1 MKKQLLLLALIL
13 IGGNSLLAQN
23 KFKTVKRSA
32 DVVVEI
38 PLKSVSEVPNK
49 NTISRQKYLTKP
61 SDSQTYMNLITKKS
75 GLKVTVDENGM
86 PSMIEGIPSNMANI
100 KKGSLRNARMSAL
113 ASSAYNYLEAV
124 KPYLKIAN
132 PDTELNIIKNETDEI
147 ETTHLR
153 MQQIYKGVPVYGGEM
168 ILHQKA
174 DEDVSLL
181 NGHFYPTPSLEDVK
195 PSLSDDNVGKIAIG
209 DISKTSI
216 VKPMT
221 ATEMT
226 ILKYEKPKT
235 ELIIY
240 HQNEKA
246 DAERLAY
253 HVTVRPN
260 FLERWVYVIDANS
273 GEILDKYNY
282 TCTLDG
288 VATATARD
296 LNGFSRSINT
306 YQSGSAYNLIDASRG
321 MFGRGNRALKA
332 DDPQRV
338 IWTIDAT
345 NSKVNEDLTIRQ
357 VSSTN
362 NAWSSATAVSA
373 HYNAG
378 LAYDYY
384 EKRHGRKSLNDTD
397 GTIISII
404 NITDENG
411 KGFDNAFW
419 NGEYMGYGNGGTAF
433 KPLAGG
439 LDVAGHEMTH
449 GVIEKTANLEYKG
462 QSGAINES
470 LADCFGA
477 LIEAKTGNDLW
488 KLGEDVVV
496 TRFYPT
502 GALRDLSNPN
512 NGGRGLA
519 DNGYQPASMNQY
531 YSGSEDNYGVH
542 INSGVTNNAFYRFIT
557 TIGNNPAAI
566 TKAEKIYYRALK
578 IYLTR
583 TSKFLDL
590 RRALIQSA
598 TDLKA
603 SAGVTDADITALRN
617 AFDTVGITDGNTT
630 NPNPNPTPI
639 PPVPTPKTDIPA
651 NTGTQGLLSYDPVAK
666 ILYKSTTQGEAG
678 GNNTFIVLANN
689 IVLENKPTVPD
700 DGTFAYFVASDKFI
714 KRVNL
719 SGTPRVENAPIPSPR
734 GEWRNVSV
742 SKDGKKLAAL
752 RALGTN
758 AAATDKQIAVFDL
771 AGNQSK
777 IYTLYNP
784 TYTQGVNTGQ
794 VQNADAIE
802 WDHTSENLV
811 YDAYNTIK
819 SATGTESDYWDVG
832 FINVWNGSKNSFGS
846 GTIDK
851 LFTSLDEG
859 ENIGNP
865 SFSKTSSNIIAFD
878 YFLSADDA
886 NFIIGVNTE
895 RTVDYDFIYENNTLG
910 YPEYSSTDDF
920 VLYNY
925 ENTKKNLDTYQITMD
940 KSRIKSVANSQKYLI
955 GNSAYAVWYTVGTR
969 ALPTK
974 QNQTISLTKI
984 SDKNL
989 TDPAFDAVASAS
1001 SNLVVGLSLDYGPAT
1016 LSGKRITL
1024 KSTAGRVKVTAF
1036 QDGNS
1041 NFYAIAKADSFCVNP
1056 AKPTISVMKKKDN
1069 NGDEY
1074 WEYTS
1079 STVTGNVWYR
1089 DGVILE
1095 SLKGFQVVQIVS
1107 GSKFNVQVVTTDGCA
1122 STLSEARQDIALA
1135 KPLATDPDL
1144 TANVTVS
1151 PNPSSDEIKIVT
1163 PKNIKIESATMS
1175 SLSGSQVLEKQG
1187 DKSNSMTIDIRNLTH
1202 GMYLLQIKTNEGVIG
1217 KKVVKE

>member
-1 MKKQLLLLALIL
+1 MKKQLLLLLAI
-13 IGGNSLLAQN
+13 SLLFEQAVLAQN

-32 DVVVEI
+32 DVVVET
-38 PLKSVSEVPNK
+38 PLKSISEDPDN
-49 NTISRQKYLTKP
+49 NIISRQKYLSRP
-61 SDSQTYMNLITKKS
+61 IDSQTYLNLLSKRT
-75 GLKVTVDENGM
+75 GLKITSDENGM
-86 PSMIEGIPSNMANI
+86 PSMIEGIPFNL
-100 KKGSLRNARMSAL
+100 KKVSSRNGRMSAT
-113 ASSAYNYLEAV
+113 AAAAYNYLEAV
-124 KPYLKIAN
+124 KPYLKLSN
-132 PDTELNIIKNETDEI
+132 PDSELNIIKSETDEI

-153 MQQIYKGVPVYGGEM
+153 MQQTYKGVPVYGAEM
-168 ILHQKA
+168 VLHQKA

-195 PSLSDDNVGKIAIG
+195 PSLSEGNVGKIAIG
-209 DISKTSI
+209 DVSKTSI

-221 ATEMT
+221 ATEMK

-246 DAERLAY
+246 DGERLAY

-260 FLERWVYVIDANS
+260 FLERWIYLIDAKS
-273 GEILDKYNY
+273 GEILDKYNH

-288 VATATARD
+288 TVKATATD
-296 LNGFSRSINT
+296 LNGVSRSINT
-306 YQSGSAYNLIDASRG
+306 YQSGSAYNLIDATKS
-321 MFGRGNRALKA
+321 MFKGGTVKA
-332 DDPQRV
+332 DDPQSV

-345 NSKVNEDLTIRQ
+345 NSKVNEDLTVRQ
-357 VSSTN
+357 ISSTN
-362 NAWSSATAVSA
+362 NSWNNANGISA
-373 HYNAG
+373 HFNAG
-378 LAYDYY
+378 KAYDYY
-384 EKRHGRKSLNDTD
+384 LSTHGRTSLNGKG
-397 GTIISII
+397 GTIVSII
-404 NITDENG
+404 NIADENG

-419 NGEYMGYGNGGTAF
+419 NGEYMGYGSGGTYF

-439 LDVAGHEMTH
+439 LDVGGHEMTH
-449 GVIEKTANLEYKG
+449 GVVENSANLEYKS
-462 QSGAINES
+462 QAGAINES
-470 LADCFGA
+470 MADCFGA
-477 LIEAKTGNDLW
+477 MIERKSGVDLW
-488 KLGEDVVV
+488 RMGEDVMKGSA
-496 TRFYPT
+496 YPT

-512 NGGRGLA
+512 NGGRSLN
-519 DNGYQPASMNQY
+519 DNGYQPANINQY

-542 INSGVTNNAFYRFIT
+542 INSGIPNNAYYRFAT
-557 TIGNNPAAI
+557 ASGMTIA
-566 TKAEKIYYRALK
+566 KAEIVYYRALTF
-578 IYLTR
+578 YLTR
-583 TSKFLDL
+583 TSKFIDL
-590 RRALIQSA
+590 RRAVIQSA
-598 TDLKA
+598 TDLK
-603 SAGVTDADITALRN
+603 SKGLTDADIASAKA
-617 AFDTVGITDGNTT
+617 AFDAVGITDGTPPIT
-630 NPNPNPTPI
+630 NPTPT
-639 PPVPTPKTDIPA
+639 PTPTPPTPKTDIPA
-651 NTGTQGLLSYDPVAK
+651 NTGTQGLLSYDAMAK
-666 ILYKSTTQGEAG
+666 ILYKSSTKGEVDQ
-678 GNNTFIVLANN
+678 NSFVVLANN
-689 IVLENKPTVPD
+689 IVIENKPTVPD
-700 DGTFAYFVASDKFI
+700 DGTYAYFVAGDKFI

-719 SGTPRVENAPIPSPR
+719 SGTPKVENVSAR

-752 RALGTN
+752 RALATTV
-758 AAATDKQIAVFDL
+758 AVTDKQIAVFDL
-771 AGNQSK
+771 MGNQSK
-777 IYTLYNP
+777 IFTLYNP

-802 WDHTSENLV
+802 WDHASENIV

-832 FINVWNGSKNSFGS
+832 FINVWNGSKNAFGT

-851 LFTSLDEG
+851 LFTSLDKG

-886 NFIIGVNTE
+886 NYVIGVNTE
-895 RTVDYDFIYENNTLG
+895 RTDGLDFIYENNTLG

-925 ENTKKNLDTYQITMD
+925 TNTKKNLDTYQITMD
-940 KSRIKSVANSQKYLI
+940 KSRIKSVLNSQKYLI

-984 SDKNL
+984 QDKNL
-989 TDPAFDAVASAS
+989 TDPAFDVVALAS
-1001 SNLVVGLSLDYGPAT
+1001 SNLAIGVSLDYGPAT

-1024 KSTAGRVKVTAF
+1024 KGTAGRVRVTAF

-1041 NFYAIAKADSFCVNP
+1041 SFYAIAKSDSFCVNP
-1056 AKPTISVMKKKDN
+1056 LKPTIFVVKKSDV
-1069 NGDEY
+1069 NGDY

-1079 STVTGNVWYR
+1079 SAATGNVWYR
-1089 DGVILE
+1089 DGAILE
-1095 SLKGFQVVQIVS
+1095 SLKGFQVVQVVS
-1107 GSKFNVQVVTTDGCA
+1107 GSKFNVQVVTSDGCA
-1122 STLSEARQDIALA
+1122 SALSDTRQDAAFA
-1135 KPLATDPDL
+1135 KPLAIDPDL

-1163 PKNIKIESATMS
+1163 PKNIKIESATIS
-1175 SLSGSQVLEKQG
+1175 LLSGSQVLEKQG
-1187 DKSNSMTIDIRNLTH
+1187 DKSNMMTIDIRNLNH

>member
-1 MKKQLLLLALIL
+1 MKKLLFLLALL
-13 IGGNSLLAQN
+13 FIGGASLLAQN
-23 KFKTVKRSA
+23 KFKIIKRSA
-32 DVVVEI
+32 DVVVEN
-38 PLKSVSEVPNK
+38 PLKSISQELENT
-49 NTISRQKYLTKP
+49 TISRQKYLTKP
-61 SDSQTYMNLITKKS
+61 SDNQTYTNLISKKS
-75 GLKVTVDENGM
+75 GLKITVDENGM
-86 PSMIEGIPSNMANI
+86 PSMIEGIPTNL
-100 KKGSLRNARMSAL
+100 KKVNSRNGRMSVTA
-113 ASSAYNYLEAV
+113 AAAYNYLEAV
-124 KPYLKIAN
+124 KPYLKLSN
-132 PDTELNIIKNETDEI
+132 PDAELNIIKTETDEI

-153 MQQIYKGVPVYGGEM
+153 MQQIYKSVPVYGGEM

-181 NGHFYPTPSLEDVK
+181 NGHFYPTPSLEDVN
-195 PSLSDDNVGKIAIG
+195 PSLSEDKIGKLV
-209 DISKTSI
+209 ISDVSKSSI

-221 ATEMT
+221 ATEMM
-226 ILKYEKPKT
+226 ILKYEKPKI

-246 DAERLAY
+246 DGERLAY

-260 FLERWVYVIDANS
+260 FLERWVYVIDAKS

-288 VATATARD
+288 VATATVRD
-296 LNGFSRSINT
+296 LNGFNRTINT
-306 YQSGSAYNLIDASRG
+306 YQSGSSYNLIDASRG
-321 MFGRGNRALKA
+321 MFGRGNRVVKA

-345 NSKVNEDLTIRQ
+345 GSKVSEDLTIRQ

-362 NAWSSATAVSA
+362 NTWNSATAVSA

-384 EKRHGRKSLNDTD
+384 EKKHGRKSLNDTD

-419 NGEYMGYGNGGTAF
+419 NGEYMGYGNGGTNF

-477 LIEAKTGNDLW
+477 LVEAKTGADLW

-496 TRFYPT
+496 ARFYPT

-512 NGGRGLA
+512 NGGRSLN
-519 DNGYQPASMNQY
+519 DNGYQPANMNQY
-531 YSGSEDNYGVH
+531 YAGSEDNYGVH

-557 TIGNNPAAI
+557 TIGNSPAAI

-578 IYLTR
+578 SYLTR

-617 AFDTVGITDGNTT
+617 AFDAVGITDGNAP
-630 NPNPNPTPI
+630 NPNPNPTPT
-639 PPVPTPKTDIPA
+639 PPAPTPKTDIPA

-666 ILYKSTTQGEAG
+666 ILYKSSTKGEVEPASFVELVK
-678 GNNTFIVLANN
+678 NVVI
-689 IVLENKPTVPD
+689 ENKPTVPD
-700 DGTFAYFVASDKFI
+700 DGTYAYFVAGDKFI

-719 SGTPRVENAPIPSPR
+719 SGTPKVENVSAR

-758 AAATDKQIAVFDL
+758 SAVTDKQISVFDL
-771 AGNQSK
+771 VGNQSK
-777 IYTLYNP
+777 VYSLYNP

-811 YDAYNTIK
+811 YDAFNTIK

-832 FINVWNGSKNSFGS
+832 FINVWNGSKNTFGT
-846 GTIDK
+846 GTVDK

-878 YFLSADDA
+878 YFLSVDDSY
-886 NFIIGVNTE
+886 FVIGVNTE
-895 RTVDYDFIYENNTLG
+895 RTDGLDFIYENNTLG

-925 ENTKKNLDTYQITMD
+925 KNTKKNLDTYQITMD
-940 KSRIKSVANSQKYLI
+940 KSRIKSVLNSQKYLI

-974 QNQTISLTKI
+974 QNQTINLTKLP
-984 SDKNL
+984 DKL
-989 TDPAFDAVASAS
+989 VTDPAFDITVSSS
-1001 SNLVVGLSLDYGPAT
+1001 SNLAVGLGITSGPAT
-1016 LSGKRITL
+1016 ISGKRITL
-1024 KSTAGRVKVTAF
+1024 TGTAGRVRLNAF
-1036 QDGNS
+1036 QDGNT
-1041 NFYAIAKADSFCVNP
+1041 NYYAIAKADSFCVNP
-1056 AKPTISVMKKKDN
+1056 LKPTISVVKKTDA
-1069 NGDEY
+1069 NGDY

-1079 STVTGNVWYR
+1079 SAATGNVWYR
-1089 DGVILE
+1089 DGAILE
-1095 SLKGFQVVQIVS
+1095 SLRGFQVVQIVS
-1107 GSKFNVQVVTTDGCA
+1107 GSKFNVQVVTAGGCA
-1122 STLSEARQDIALA
+1122 SALSDPRQDAALS

-1151 PNPSSDEIKIVT
+1151 PNPSSNKIEIIT
-1163 PKNIKIESATMS
+1163 PKNIKIELATMS
-1175 SLSGSQVLEKQG
+1175 SLSGSQIIEKQG
-1187 DKSNSMTIDIRNLTH
+1187 DKSNMMTIDIRNLSQ

>member
-1 MKKQLLLLALIL
+1 MKKQLFLLALIFFC
-13 IGGNSLLAQN
+13 GEPLLAQN

-32 DVVVEI
+32 DVVVET
-38 PLKSVSEVPNK
+38 PLKSISEVPDK
-49 NTISRQKYLTKP
+49 NIISRQKYLSRPT
-61 SDSQTYMNLITKKS
+61 DSQTYLNLLSKRT
-75 GLKVTVDENGM
+75 GLKITSDENGM
-86 PSMIEGIPSNMANI
+86 PSMIEGIPTNL
-100 KKGSLRNARMSAL
+100 KKVSLRNSRMSAT
-113 ASSAYNYLEAV
+113 AAAAYNYLEAV
-124 KPYLKIAN
+124 KPYLKLSN
-132 PDTELNIIKNETDEI
+132 PDSELKIIKSETDEI

-153 MQQIYKGVPVYGGEM
+153 MQQTYMGVPVYGAEM

-174 DEDVSLL
+174 DQDVSLL

-195 PSLSDDNVGKIAIG
+195 PSLSEDNVGNVAVG

-221 ATEMT
+221 ATEMK

-246 DAERLAY
+246 DGERLAY

-260 FLERWVYVIDANS
+260 FLERWIYVIDAKS

-288 VATATARD
+288 VAKATATD
-296 LNGFSRSINT
+296 LNGVSRSINT
-306 YQSGSAYNLIDASRG
+306 YQSGSSYNFIDATKS
-321 MFGRGNRALKA
+321 MFKGGIVKA
-332 DDPQRV
+332 DDPQSV

-345 NSKVNEDLTIRQ
+345 NSKVSEDLTVRQ
-357 VSSTN
+357 ISSNNNSWNNTN
-362 NAWSSATAVSA
+362 GVSA
-373 HYNAG
+373 HFNAG
-378 LAYDYY
+378 KAYDYY
-384 EKRHGRKSLNDTD
+384 LSTHGRTSLNGKG
-397 GTIISII
+397 GTIVSII

-419 NGEYMGYGNGGTAF
+419 NGEYMGYGSGGTYF

-439 LDVAGHEMTH
+439 LDVGGHEMTH
-449 GVIEKTANLEYKG
+449 GVVENSANLEYKG

-477 LIEAKTGNDLW
+477 MIENKTGNNLKDLW
-488 KLGEDVVV
+488 RLGEDVMKG
-496 TRFYPT
+496 TAYPT

-512 NGGRGLA
+512 NGGKSLN
-519 DNGYQPASMNQY
+519 DNGYQPANINQY

-542 INSGVTNNAFYRFIT
+542 INSGIPNNAFYRFVT
-557 TIGNNPAAI
+557 TIGNNDGALL
-566 TKAEKIYYRALK
+566 KAGKIYYRALDK
-578 IYLTR
+578 YLTR
-583 TSKFLDL
+583 TSKFIDL
-590 RRALIQSA
+590 RRAIIQSA
-598 TDLKA
+598 ADLNGA
-603 SAGVTDADITALRN
+603 NSAEVAAAKK
-617 AFDTVGITDGNTT
+617 AFDDVGITDGTPPVT
-630 NPNPNPTPI
+630 NPNPTLPTP
-639 PPVPTPKTDIPA
+639 PAPKTDIPA

-666 ILYKSTTQGEAG
+666 ILYKSSTKGEADQ
-678 GNNTFIVLANN
+678 NSFVVLANN
-689 IVLENKPTVPD
+689 IVIENKPTVPD
-700 DGTFAYFVASDKFI
+700 DGTYAYFVAADKFI

-719 SGTPRVENAPIPSPR
+719 SGTPKVENVSAK

-752 RALGTN
+752 RALATTS
-758 AAATDKQIAVFDL
+758 AVTDKQIAVFDL
-771 AGNQSK
+771 IGNQSK
-777 IYTLYNP
+777 IFTLYNP

-802 WDHTSENLV
+802 WDHASENIV

-832 FINVWNGSKNSFGS
+832 FINVWNGSKNAFGT

-851 LFTSLDEG
+851 LFTSLDKG

-886 NFIIGVNTE
+886 NYVIGVNTE
-895 RTVDYDFIYENNTLG
+895 RTDGLDFIYENNTLG

-940 KSRIKSVANSQKYLI
+940 KSRIKSIANSQKYLI
-955 GNSAYAVWYTVGTR
+955 GNSAFAVWYTVGTR
-969 ALPTK
+969 VLPTK
-974 QNQTISLTKI
+974 QNQTINLTKLP
-984 SDKNL
+984 DKNL
-989 TDPAFDAVASAS
+989 TDPAFDVVASAS
-1001 SNLVVGLSLDYGPAT
+1001 SNLTVGVSLDYGPAT
-1016 LSGKRITL
+1016 LLGKRITL
-1024 KSTAGRVKVTAF
+1024 KGTPGRVRVTAF

-1041 NFYAIAKADSFCVNP
+1041 SFYAIAKADSFCVNP
-1056 AKPTISVMKKKDN
+1056 AKPTISVVKKKDA

-1079 STVTGNVWYR
+1079 SVATGNVWYR

-1095 SLKGFQVVQIVS
+1095 ALRGFQVVQIVS
-1107 GSKFNVQVVTTDGCA
+1107 GSKFNVQIVTTDGCGSA
-1122 STLSEARQDIALA
+1122 LSDTRQDIAIG
-1135 KPLATDPDL
+1135 KPLANDPDL
-1144 TANVTVS
+1144 TANISVS
-1151 PNPSSDEIKIVT
+1151 PNPSSDKIEIIT
-1163 PKNIKIESATMS
+1163 PKNIKIESATIS

-1187 DKSNSMTIDIRNLTH
+1187 DKSNIMIIDIRNLSH